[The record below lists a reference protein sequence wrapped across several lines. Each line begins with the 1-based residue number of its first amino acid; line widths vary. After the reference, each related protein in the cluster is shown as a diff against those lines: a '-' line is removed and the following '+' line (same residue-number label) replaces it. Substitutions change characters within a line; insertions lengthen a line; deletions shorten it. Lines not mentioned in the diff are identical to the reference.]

1 MENQGF
7 HTHEKILQTRN
18 WSCGTDGDGSVMDV
32 ISQAHLAVLIGV
44 SGQPGLFTREM
55 ITEMAEYCA
64 RPLVA
69 TGGPFPPV
77 E

>member
-1 MENQGF
+1 VENQGF
-7 HTHEKILQTRN
+7 HTHEKIIQ
-18 WSCGTDGDGSVMDV
+18 SVMDV